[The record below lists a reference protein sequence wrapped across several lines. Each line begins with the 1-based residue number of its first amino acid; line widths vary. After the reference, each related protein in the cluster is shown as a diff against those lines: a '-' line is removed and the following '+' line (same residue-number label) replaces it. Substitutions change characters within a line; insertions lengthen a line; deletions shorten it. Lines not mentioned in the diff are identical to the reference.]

1 MSQDSSSGSGREDR
15 VGLRERLHG
24 RLAWWGLGIG
34 AVSGISDTWLAIA
47 MGIDF
52 QVSGRDMTL
61 PVAAYLAASFA
72 ALGYAVGHFVDAR
85 ARARRDAETIREQ
98 MRALDETRRLAA
110 QNEKL
115 AAIGRLAAG
124 VAHEVRNPLGVIRA
138 SASMVKESFD
148 SGEEPHRACEFIAE
162 ECDRLNG
169 LITALL
175 SFARPTEPRLG
186 SVSIEKVIERALQI
200 HDGELRRN
208 QIEVTRE
215 VAGPV
220 PEVRADPD
228 LLSQLVLG
236 LLTNATEAV
245 CDGGE
250 AGAPRHLAVRV
261 RDEGDAVVFDVAD
274 SGPGVS
280 LEDAEHIFEPF
291 FTTKATG
298 TGLGLAMTT
307 RIVESHAGQIQVIQ
321 GSGAGRKGSGACF
334 RVRLPHDSDLAP

>member
-1 MSQDSSSGSGREDR
+1 L
-15 VGLRERLHG
+15 GLRERRRG

-34 AVSGISDTWLAIA
+34 AVSGVCDTWLAIA
-47 MGIDF
+47 TGIDF

-72 ALGYAVGHFVDAR
+72 ALGYAVGHFIDAR
-85 ARARRDAETIREQ
+85 ARARRDADTIRQQ
-98 MRALDETRRLAA
+98 MQALEESRQKAA

-148 SGEEPHRACEFIAE
+148 ADDEPHRACEFIAE

-175 SFARPTEPRLG
+175 SFARPTEPRLE
-186 SVSIEKVIERALQI
+186 SVSVEKVVDRALQI
-200 HDGELRRN
+200 HGGEIRRHR
-208 QIEVTRE
+208 IEVSRE
-215 VAGPV
+215 LSRPV
-220 PEVRADPD
+220 PDVRADPD

-236 LLTNATEAV
+236 LLTNATESVGESGRVAV
-245 CDGGE
+245 RIDDEGE
-250 AGAPRHLAVRV
+250 A
-261 RDEGDAVVFDVAD
+261 VVLDVAD

-280 LEDAEHIFEPF
+280 VEDAERIFEPF

-298 TGLGLAMTT
+298 TGLGLAMTA
-307 RIVESHAGQIQVIQ
+307 RIVESHAGHIQVIQ
-321 GSGAGRKGSGACF
+321 GAGAGADGAGACF
-334 RVRLPHDSDLAP
+334 RVWLPREGQAGAGVES

>member
-1 MSQDSSSGSGREDR
+1 
-15 VGLRERLHG
+15 
-24 RLAWWGLGIG
+24 LAWWGLGIG
-34 AVSGISDTWLAIA
+34 AISGVSDTWLAIA

-72 ALGYAVGHFVDAR
+72 ALGYAVGYFVDAR

-98 MRALDETRRLAA
+98 MKALDESRRLAA

-148 SGEEPHRACEFIAE
+148 AGEEPYRACEFIAE
-162 ECDRLNG
+162 ECVRLNG

-175 SFARPTEPRLG
+175 SFARPTEPRLE
-186 SVSIEKVIERALQI
+186 SVSIEKVIDRALQV
-200 HDGELRRN
+200 HDGELRRHG
-208 QIEVTRE
+208 IDVTRDL
-215 VAGPV
+215 VGPV
-220 PEVRADPD
+220 PDVRADPD

-245 CDGGE
+245 ALSQDDEHPG
-250 AGAPRHLAVRV
+250 RV
-261 RDEGDAVVFDVAD
+261 ALRVSEEDDAIVFDVAD
-274 SGPGVS
+274 SGAGVS
-280 LEDAEHIFEPF
+280 LEDAERIFEPF

-298 TGLGLAMTT
+298 TGLGLAMTA
-307 RIVESHAGQIQVIQ
+307 RIVESHAGQIQLIQ
-321 GSGAGRKGSGACF
+321 GAGAGREGAGACF
-334 RVRLPHDSDLAP
+334 RVRLPHDGGLAP